1 MKSDGQPLAYIHTI
15 GCQMNIY
22 DSQRLGNILE
32 SCGYKTVFGG
42 NGVDPDTADLVLCN
56 TCSIRHKA
64 EEKAFSF
71 LGQFF
76 SVKQRNPHMI
86 TVMAGCV
93 AQQEGEKAFLRLP
106 HLNLVLG
113 TQAFS
118 RFGQHVQSLKA
129 GKQRICD
136 TESCEGIF
144 EQFLYLLRGS
154 LCPWQGKKPLCKGH
168 CG

>member
-1 MKSDGQPLAYIHTI
+1 MKSAEPLAYIHTI

-22 DSQRLGNILE
+22 DSQRLGKILE
-32 SCGYKTVFGG
+32 SCGYKTVFAG
-42 NGVDPDTADLVLCN
+42 NGIDPDRADLILCN

-71 LGQFF
+71 LGQFS
-76 SVKQRNPHMI
+76 SVKQRNPRLL

-93 AQQEGEKAFLRLP
+93 AQQEGKKAFSRLP

-118 RFGQHVQSLKA
+118 RFGQHVKSLQT
-129 GKQRICD
+129 GQQRICD
-136 TESCEGIF
+136 TESSQEIF
-144 EQFLYLLRGS
+144 ETISASRNPSEGRQS
-154 LCPWQGKKPLCKGH
+154 VWPLWRR
-168 CG
+168 